1 MSEKNREAAPKK
13 FTCKG
18 YFIPLHPNPVPYP
31 HFCLLF
37 NAYTRLFF
45 SIYLLVLIFEKS
57 SQRHRRN

>member
-31 HFCLLF
+31 HFCLFF
-37 NAYTRLFF
+37 NAYARLFF
-45 SIYLLVLIFEKS
+45 SIYLAWY
-57 SQRHRRN
+57 